1 MSDDKRKTRAKLLN
15 ELESIKTLLKDDE
28 LQDLEPPILTN
39 AIDDID
45 NAPLLTDIHEDHAPA
60 MDEVIPTLEE
70 AVPPP
75 AELEKRQEE
84 VAEQQ
89 QSSLVDV
96 ANEAPATTGK
106 TGKAPAQPKSPT
118 LSSGRGDNPFLP
130 KHIRDRIAANRKQSA
145 MMATIPPVLPA
156 AAAAQHAEP
165 SDSSTAKPD
174 APSDEQLIDDM
185 VQRFLPAIEAA
196 LRERLEALIHEQ
208 RDPQED
214 DEH

>member
-15 ELESIKTLLKDDE
+15 ELESIKTLLKDDQ
-28 LQDLEPPILTN
+28 LQDLEPPILTS

-45 NAPLLTDIHEDHAPA
+45 NAPLLTEIHDDHAPA

-75 AELEKRQEE
+75 AELEMQQEE

-89 QSSLVDV
+89 SPHPDA

-106 TGKAPAQPKSPT
+106 TDKASAQPKSAT

-145 MMATIPPVLPA
+145 MMATITPVLPA
-156 AAAAQHAEP
+156 AAPAQHAEP

-174 APSDEQLIDDM
+174 VPSDEQLIDDM